1 MDDRKNSQNMG
12 KNIGKNIG
20 KHNKTIGLDNGLTRK
35 IEKVTENQQKL
46 ENSVSINSLTS
57 TNSSFSMKSKI
68 SSEEDSGG
76 GSLEENHEL
85 IQILNGTATE
95 SSRNSSTQSF
105 NLSLYQQMYQTIISE
120 NSCG

>member
-20 KHNKTIGLDNGLTRK
+20 KNNKTIGLDNGLTRK
-35 IEKVTENQQKL
+35 IEKISENQQKL